1 MQSANSLSF
10 ETGRHHFAILYLSSL
25 HSRVHSVE
33 KVALLLHPTL
43 LFSVSFECSV
53 SCMLDVRVKRLL
65 AKGWENSPLFVTKI
79 VVCFKGLGFGV
90 IFLLRT
96 TADVFFVW
104 CRRTPLDE
112 PCMALQTL

>member
-1 MQSANSLSF
+1 
-10 ETGRHHFAILYLSSL
+10 
-25 HSRVHSVE
+25 
-33 KVALLLHPTL
+33 
-43 LFSVSFECSV
+43 
-53 SCMLDVRVKRLL
+53 MLDVRVKRLL